1 MLIFVLNETEHNI
14 EYLYEFA
21 ILVVL
26 SCFLRKSVHINFIAK
41 SRKINS
47 KEIEHMFADR
57 CWTNGFY
64 SWEI

>member
-26 SCFLRKSVHINFIAK
+26 SCFFRKSVHIYFTSN
-41 SRKINS
+41 
-47 KEIEHMFADR
+47 
-57 CWTNGFY
+57 
-64 SWEI
+64 